1 MKTETREKIVAAY
14 QDISFEKI
22 HLMEDVSP
30 ACVVFFLRHEKMGAQ
45 IAVPMTG
52 VQAICLVFA
61 LLEVFAESQGALDP
75 YLKAAWDE
83 IARMEL
89 KKG

>member
-1 MKTETREKIVAAY
+1 
-14 QDISFEKI
+14 
-22 HLMEDVSP
+22 
-30 ACVVFFLRHEKMGAQ
+30 
-45 IAVPMTG
+45 MTG
-52 VQAICLVFA
+52 VQAVCLVLA
-61 LLEVFAESQGALDP
+61 LLEVFAESEGTLDE